1 MSGNK
6 LPRQIFGKTC
16 KVCGVFSFKA
26 LCHFRLT
33 YSLSWLHSLTSE
45 RQRMRWDLQALY
57 LLICTCYVFST
68 ELTHSVYMRAE
79 QASMGL
85 RLTLIW
91 NPKWAPSAGCLS
103 SHHLPLSIMLLFLP
117 ILFQMRLPKNHGGIL
132 PSSEAGK
139 VQTNLKAKLD
149 QALHVLKS
157 NF

>member
-1 MSGNK
+1 MCFCMITGNK
-6 LPRQIFGKTC
+6 LLRQIFGETC
-16 KVCGVFSFKA
+16 KTWEVFFFFK
-26 LCHFRLT
+26 LRFIFRLT

-45 RQRMRWDLQALY
+45 RHRMHWDLQTLY
-57 LLICTCYVFST
+57 LLICTCYVFNT
-68 ELTHSVYMRAE
+68 ELIHSVYIRAE

-132 PSSEAGK
+132 PSSEAEK
-139 VQTNLKAKLD
+139 VQPNLKAKLD
-149 QALHVLKS
+149 
-157 NF
+157 